1 MWGVATTM
9 DLLIPQVIAR
19 VIDEGIGAGDRERL
33 AALVGLTA
41 ALIFVRGAG
50 FFFTRMTMRVYETRV
65 ASRMRLDFYAHLQRL
80 PFSYYDRVDSG
91 DIITRAVSDLNRARM
106 FAGVGVTE
114 TVRIL
119 GLYIAIIV
127 GMALTSATL
136 TLMIVPVLVV
146 LAGMSIWYGS
156 VVRPMWQRIQQQ
168 QATLTRVLS
177 ENLNGVRV
185 VKAFAKEHA
194 ETEAFDRAAGELF
207 DLSMRPAIL
216 RARLMPSMLAVAG
229 IGTVIVLGVGGRLA
243 LEGAVSV
250 GVLVAFY
257 YYFARLIPPTQQ
269 LGFVVQR
276 IAIAIASGGRVFEL
290 LDEPVR
296 VASPPDGHAPARVD
310 GRIEFD
316 GVDLSYGRR
325 EPVLRDVS
333 AKVSA
338 GSVIGI
344 VGPTGS
350 GKSSLVQLIPRYYD
364 ATAGTVRLDGVD
376 VREFDLATLRRQV
389 AIVPQDAMLFS
400 DTVRNNVAYGDPG
413 ADTDRI
419 VAAARDA
426 QALDFIEDL
435 PEGFETVVGE
445 RGVGLSG
452 GQRQRVTIA
461 RALLTEAPVL
471 ILDDAT
477 ASVDT
482 QTERRIQE
490 ALRARAQ
497 GRTTFVISQRVS
509 SVQSAD
515 QILVIEDGR
524 VTYTGTHDEL
534 AARPGFYRDLVQ
546 RQLHSAVSSQDSR
559 HSAAGTAVPD
569 QW

>member
-1 MWGVATTM
+1 MWGVATAM

-19 VIDEGIGAGDRERL
+19 VIDEGIGAGDRGRL

-41 ALIFVRGAG
+41 ALIVVRGAG
-50 FFFTRMTMRVYETRV
+50 FLLTRMTMRVYETRV

-119 GLYIAIIV
+119 GLYVAIIV

-136 TLMIVPVLVV
+136 TLMVVPVLVV
-146 LAGMSIWYGS
+146 LAGMSIWYGT

-168 QATLTRVLS
+168 QAAVTRVLS

-185 VKAFAKEHA
+185 VKAFAKEPA
-194 ETEAFDRAAGELF
+194 EAEAFDRAAGELF
-207 DLSMRPAIL
+207 ERSMRPAQL
-216 RARLMPSMLAVAG
+216 RARLMPAMLAVAG

-296 VASPPDGHAPARVD
+296 IASPPSGHAPERLAGRV
-310 GRIEFD
+310 ELD
-316 GVDLSYGRR
+316 GVHLSYGRR
-325 EPVLRDVS
+325 EPVLHDVS
-333 AKVSA
+333 AEIPA
-338 GSVIGI
+338 GSVIGV

-364 ATAGTVRLDGVD
+364 ATAGAVRLDGVD
-376 VREFDLATLRRQV
+376 VRQFDLATLRRHV

-400 DTVRNNVAYGDPG
+400 DSVRNNVAYGDPE

-426 QALDFIEDL
+426 QALDFIEAL

-482 QTERRIQE
+482 ETERRIQE
-490 ALRARAQ
+490 ALRTRAR

-515 QILVIEDGR
+515 QILVVEAGR
-524 VTYTGTHDEL
+524 VTDRGTHDEL
-534 AARPGFYRDLVQ
+534 AARPGFYRELVQ
-546 RQLHSAVSSQDSR
+546 RQLDSETSTQDSR
-559 HSAAGTAVPD
+559 HEVAGTADPG
-569 QW
+569 QR

>member
-1 MWGVATTM
+1 MWGVATAM

-119 GLYIAIIV
+119 GLYVAIIV
-127 GMALTSATL
+127 GMALTSTTL
-136 TLMIVPVLVV
+136 TLMVVPVLVV
-146 LAGMSIWYGS
+146 LAGMSIWYGKL
-156 VVRPMWQRIQQQ
+156 VRPMWQRIQQQ
-168 QATLTRVLS
+168 NAALTRVLS
-177 ENLNGVRV
+177 ENLNGMRV
-185 VKAFAKEHA
+185 VKAFA
-194 ETEAFDRAAGELF
+194 TEAAEVETFGRAAEELF
-207 DLSMRPAIL
+207 ERSMRPAQL
-216 RARLMPSMLAVAG
+216 RARLMPAMLAVAG

-296 VASPPDGHAPARVD
+296 IASPANAHTPERVTGHVELDAVNLA
-310 GRIEFD
+310 
-316 GVDLSYGRR
+316 YGRR
-325 EPVLRDVS
+325 EPVLHEVN
-333 AKVSA
+333 ANVPA
-338 GSVIGI
+338 GSVVGI

-350 GKSSLVQLIPRYYD
+350 GKSSLTQLIPRYYD
-364 ATAGTVRLDGVD
+364 ATSGAVRLDGTD
-376 VREFDLATLRRQV
+376 VRQYDLTSLRRQV
-389 AIVPQDAMLFS
+389 TIVPQDAMLFS
-400 DTVRNNVAYGDPG
+400 DTVRNNLAYGDPT

-426 QALDFIEDL
+426 QALDFIQDL

-490 ALRARAQ
+490 ALRSRAQ

-509 SVQSAD
+509 SVQDAD

-524 VTYTGTHDEL
+524 VTDRGTHDEL
-534 AARPGFYRDLVQ
+534 EARPGFYRELVERQRRSDLPPAE
-546 RQLHSAVSSQDSR
+546 AVGSIVGSS
-559 HSAAGTAVPD
+559 
-569 QW
+569 

>member
-1 MWGVATTM
+1 MWGVATAM
-9 DLLIPQVIAR
+9 DVLIPQVIAR
-19 VIDEGIGAGDRERL
+19 VIDEGIKAGDRERL

-41 ALIFVRGAG
+41 GLIVVRGAS
-50 FFFTRMTMRVYETRV
+50 FFLTRMTMRVYETRV
-65 ASRMRLDFYAHLQRL
+65 ASRMRLDFYAQLQRL
-80 PFSYYDRVDSG
+80 PFSYYDRADSG

-119 GLYIAIIV
+119 GLYIAILV
-127 GMALTSATL
+127 GMAITSATL
-136 TLMIVPVLVV
+136 TLMVIPVLLV
-146 LAGMSIWYGS
+146 LAAMSVWYGNA
-156 VVRPMWQRIQQQ
+156 VRPMWLRIQQQ
-168 QATLTRVLS
+168 QAALTRVLS

-185 VKAFAKEHA
+185 VKAFAKESS
-194 ETEAFDRAAGELF
+194 EIEGFGRAARELF
-207 DLSMRPAIL
+207 ELSMRPARL
-216 RARLMPSMLAVAG
+216 RARFMPSMLAVAG

-243 LEGAVSV
+243 IEGAVSI

-269 LGFVVQR
+269 MGFVVQR

-290 LDEPVR
+290 LDEPAR
-296 VASPPDGHAPARVD
+296 IASPPNAHAPDRVTGHVELD
-310 GRIEFD
+310 Q
-316 GVDLSYGRR
+316 VDLAYGRR
-325 EPVLRDVS
+325 NPVLHGVS
-333 AKVSA
+333 AEAPA
-338 GSVIGI
+338 GSLIGI

-364 ATAGTVRLDGVD
+364 TMSGSVRLDGID
-376 VREFDLATLRRQV
+376 VRQYDLTALRRQV

-400 DTVRNNVAYGDPG
+400 DTVRSNVAYGDPT
-413 ADTDRI
+413 ADTDRV

-426 QALDFIEDL
+426 QALDFIANL

-490 ALRARAQ
+490 ALRSRAH

-509 SVQSAD
+509 AVQDAD
-515 QILVIEDGR
+515 QILVIEEGR
-524 VTYTGTHDEL
+524 LTDRGTHDEL
-534 AARPGFYRDLVQ
+534 AARPGFYRGLVERQ
-546 RQLHSAVSSQDSR
+546 RQSAISAESSQHMPSG
-559 HSAAGTAVPD
+559 ATG
-569 QW
+569 QG

>member
-1 MWGVATTM
+1 MWGVATAM

-19 VIDEGIGAGDRERL
+19 VIDEGIRAGDRERL

-119 GLYIAIIV
+119 GLYVAIIV

-136 TLMIVPVLVV
+136 TLMVVPVLVV
-146 LAGMSIWYGS
+146 LAGMSIWYGKL
-156 VVRPMWQRIQQQ
+156 VRPMWQRIQQQ
-168 QATLTRVLS
+168 NAALTRVLS

-185 VKAFAKEHA
+185 VKAFA
-194 ETEAFDRAAGELF
+194 TEAAEVETFGRAADELF
-207 DLSMRPAIL
+207 ERSMRPAQL
-216 RARLMPSMLAVAG
+216 RARLMPAMLAVAG

-296 VASPPDGHAPARVD
+296 IASPANAHAPERVTGHVELD
-310 GRIEFD
+310 A
-316 GVDLSYGRR
+316 VNLAYGRR
-325 EPVLRDVS
+325 EPVLHDVN
-333 AKVSA
+333 ANVPA

-350 GKSSLVQLIPRYYD
+350 GKSSLTQLIPRYYD
-364 ATAGTVRLDGVD
+364 ASSGAVRLDGTD
-376 VREFDLATLRRQV
+376 VRQFDLTTLRRQV
-389 AIVPQDAMLFS
+389 TIVPQDAMLFS
-400 DTVRNNVAYGDPG
+400 DTVRNNVAYGDPT

-426 QALDFIEDL
+426 QALDFIQDL

-490 ALRARAQ
+490 ALRSRAQ

-509 SVQSAD
+509 SVQDAD

-524 VTYTGTHDEL
+524 VTDRGTHDEL
-534 AARPGFYRDLVQ
+534 EARPGFYRELVERQRRSDLPPAE
-546 RQLHSAVSSQDSR
+546 AVGSTVGS
-559 HSAAGTAVPD
+559 G
-569 QW
+569 

>member
-1 MWGVATTM
+1 MWGVATAM

-19 VIDEGIGAGDRERL
+19 VIDEGIGAGDRARL

-119 GLYIAIIV
+119 GLYVAIIV
-127 GMALTSATL
+127 GMAVTSATL

-168 QATLTRVLS
+168 QAALTRVLS

-185 VKAFAKEHA
+185 VKAFAKETA
-194 ETEAFDRAAGELF
+194 EIEDFDRAAGGLF
-207 DLSMRPAIL
+207 DLSMRPAQL
-216 RARLMPSMLAVAG
+216 RARVMPTMLAVAG
-229 IGTVIVLGVGGRLA
+229 IGTVIVLGVGGRMA
-243 LEGAVSV
+243 LEGTVSV

-296 VASPPDGHAPARVD
+296 IASPPNGHAPDRVA
-310 GRIEFD
+310 GRVEID
-316 GVDLSYGRR
+316 GVNLSYGRR
-325 EPVLRDVS
+325 EPALRDVS
-333 AKVSA
+333 AKVPA

-364 ATAGTVRLDGVD
+364 ATAGAVRLDGVD
-376 VREFDLATLRRQV
+376 VRQFDLEHLRRNV

-400 DTVRNNVAYGDPG
+400 DTVRNNIAFGDPG
-413 ADTDRI
+413 ADTERI

-482 QTERRIQE
+482 ETERRIQE
-490 ALRARAQ
+490 ALRARAM

-509 SVQSAD
+509 SVQGAD

-524 VTYTGTHDEL
+524 VTDRGTHDEL

-546 RQLHSAVSSQDSR
+546 RQRHAAISSQDSGR
-559 HSAAGTAVPD
+559 ATSGRD
-569 QW
+569 EW